1 MEVSPFLSVSSFY
14 FTNFFIGFL
23 INTNLSKYLRR
34 QSHSF
39 FFFFSP
45 FIWRYASIDYSANEG
60 PRPIVC
66 AD

>member
-14 FTNFFIGFL
+14 FTPIFLLAFLLIQTCPNICAVNLIPFFL
-23 INTNLSKYLRR
+23 
-34 QSHSF
+34 
-39 FFFFSP
+39 FSP
-45 FIWRYASIDYSANEG
+45 FICRYASIDYSTIEG